1 MATEARRFGSGLGER
16 STGTGAAR
24 TDHTAVRTVT
34 AEAAAVTTGGP
45 TTAGPKTATGR
56 SAVARS
62 GGTDRPG
69 AAPSGRSRRKRPWWL
84 SLLFHAGLIGFGLFM
99 LYPLLWMLAS
109 SFKPTN
115 IIFREPGLWPT
126 QFEPGNYVEGWTA
139 LGHPFHHY
147 IFNSLIVVTGSI
159 IGNLLACSMAAYA
172 FARLDFRGRKVYF
185 AIMLGTIML
194 PIHVVI
200 VPQYI
205 LFSNLGWVN
214 TFLPLIVPKFLATDA
229 FFIFLMV
236 QFIRAL
242 PRDLDD
248 AARIDGCGHWGIYWR
263 VIMPLSLPA
272 LATTAIFTFIWTWND
287 FFSQL
292 IFLTDPDLATV
303 PLALRL
309 FVDSTGETSWG
320 PLFAMSLVAL
330 GPIFGFFLAGQR
342 YLVRGISTTG
352 IK

>member
-1 MATEARRFGSGLGER
+1 MAT
-16 STGTGAAR
+16 
-24 TDHTAVRTVT
+24 TDLTTQTTAPPV
-34 AEAAAVTTGGP
+34 AGGP
-45 TTAGPKTATGR
+45 AEP
-56 SAVARS
+56 
-62 GGTDRPG
+62 PG
-69 AAPSGRSRRKRPWWL
+69 SRKRSPL
-84 SLLFHAGLIGFGLFM
+84 RSVLIHAALIGGGLIM
-99 LYPLLWMLAS
+99 LYPLLWMLSS
-109 SFKPTN
+109 SFKPTE

-126 QFEPGNYVEGWTA
+126 QFAPGNYVEGWTA
-139 LGHPFHHY
+139 LLHPFHRY
-147 IFNSLIVVTGSI
+147 ILNSLIIVIGSVV
-159 IGNLLACSMAAYA
+159 GNLLACSMAAYA
-172 FARLDFRGRKVYF
+172 FARLSFRGRKVYF

-205 LFSNLGWVN
+205 LFAQLDWIN
-214 TFLPLIVPKFLATDA
+214 TFYPLIVPKFLATDA

-236 QFIRAL
+236 QFIRVL
-242 PRDLDD
+242 PRELDE

-287 FFSQL
+287 FFVQL
-292 IFLTDPDLATV
+292 IFLTDPDLYTV
-303 PLALRL
+303 PVALRT
-309 FVDSTGETSWG
+309 FVDSTSQTSWG
-320 PLFAMSLVAL
+320 PLFAMSIVAL